1 MSSLIYV
8 TDWERASLWRRVPCA
23 FLRVSILL
31 VLLAVLITILGPP
44 VTIFVTARWEAK
56 KIPGVMVTPKALS
69 DYSVPDAP
77 GTVLS
82 YFGYEFQVPW
92 GGRFKEKAIND
103 TQHFTRNGPGT
114 KSGLVQLKFDSGQDL
129 LFIAPENQ
137 EGLLTEMV
145 QDESMHMKNM
155 QDVFGDLTNHSAYDQ
170 YAALLN
176 TTASTIR
183 AFGPRAEATRGM
195 ALLTIKA
202 IAFGPGIETGVYSFE
217 LRDKRGFQIGDPR
230 KSSRADLEIFGMG
243 GHHVEFICTN
253 PKDGAR
259 FSQPELN
266 LILTTLRPSPPESSV
281 TPSSQLS
288 TLPNNR

>member
-1 MSSLIYV
+1 MNSLIYV

-23 FLRVSILL
+23 FVRVSILL
-31 VLLAVLITILGPP
+31 ALLAVLITILGPP
-44 VTIFVTARWEAK
+44 ITIFITARWEAK
-56 KIPGVMVTPKALS
+56 KIPGVMVAPQPLS

-77 GTVLS
+77 GRVMS

-92 GGRFKEKAIND
+92 TGGFKEKAI
-103 TQHFTRNGPGT
+103 G
-114 KSGLVQLKFDSGQDL
+114 KSGLVHLKFESGQDL

-137 EGLLTEMV
+137 EGLLTQMV

-155 QDVFGDLTNHSAYDQ
+155 QDVFGDLTNRSAYDQ

-176 TTASTIR
+176 TTPSTIR
-183 AFGPRAEATRGM
+183 AFGPRAKATRGM

-202 IAFGPGIETGVYSFE
+202 LAFGPGMETGVFSFE
-217 LRDKRGFQIGDPR
+217 LPDKRGFQIGDPR
-230 KSSRADLEIFGMG
+230 KSSRADLEVFGMG

-253 PKDGAR
+253 PKDGAK

-266 LILTTLRPSPPESSV
+266 LILTTLHPS
-281 TPSSQLS
+281 TP
-288 TLPNNR
+288 

>member
-1 MSSLIYV
+1 MSSFIFV

-23 FLRVSILL
+23 FVRVSILL

-44 VTIFVTARWEAK
+44 VTIFITARWEAK
-56 KIPGVMVTPKALS
+56 KIPGVMVDPKPLS

-92 GGRFKEKAIND
+92 SSRFKEKAVND
-103 TQHFTRNGPGT
+103 PGT

-129 LFIAPENQ
+129 LFIAPKNQ

-176 TTASTIR
+176 TTPSTIS
-183 AFGPRAEATRGM
+183 AFGPRAKATRGM

-202 IAFGPGIETGVYSFE
+202 IAFGPGMVTGVFSFE

-253 PKDGAR
+253 PKDGAK

-266 LILTTLRPSPPESSV
+266 LILTTLRPSTPESSV
-281 TPSSQLS
+281 APSSQVS
-288 TLPNNR
+288 TLPNSR